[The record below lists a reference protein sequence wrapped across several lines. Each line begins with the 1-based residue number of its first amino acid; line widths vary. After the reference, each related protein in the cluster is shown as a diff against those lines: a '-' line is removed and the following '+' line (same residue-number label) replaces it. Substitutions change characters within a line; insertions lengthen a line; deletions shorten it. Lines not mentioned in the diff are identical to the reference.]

1 VLTSSRAGSQF
12 ALDSGG
18 GGAGCWSAESLDNVG
33 DTITDRPPPPP
44 PRPWD
49 SGRDDEPLAAGRGDD
64 ARDAFDDDLSD
75 RERSSPNRERSLL
88 GRERS
93 SRESER
99 SPLDRV
105 RSPLDRERSSRDRA
119 LSRSGWERSP
129 SDRARSSPG
138 RAQSSAAGGS
148 SEGGS

>member
-1 VLTSSRAGSQF
+1 MLTTSRAGSQS

-33 DTITDRPPPPP
+33 DTITDRPPPPPP

-75 RERSSPNRERSLL
+75 R
-88 GRERS
+88 
-93 SRESER
+93 
-99 SPLDRV
+99 
-105 RSPLDRERSSRDRA
+105 
-119 LSRSGWERSP
+119 
-129 SDRARSSPG
+129 ARSSPG